1 MKKVILCS
9 LCAAIAA
16 SSNVSFAKESK
27 IFAKVKVGVGYEMQK
42 YVENSGNI
50 ISNMS
55 YWWSTSTYS
64 DQINKFN
71 FAPVISLGGNLY
83 LRLHKYF
90 NPFIGVET
98 QGRLAVIGKEAIS
111 CNIKGTVAY
120 NLKFNE
126 FFRSNLKLG
135 SRINFSK
142 NVVIETYA
150 LAGLSITQ
158 MKYHFESRDWQ
169 SIERNI
175 SKKKVGK
182 TVGAGMDLIVD
193 RVFVGFEYR
202 YGIVNYGN
210 YEFLDGNVKQNTH
223 SFLLKAGVELF

>member
-1 MKKVILCS
+1 MKKVILFS

-42 YVENSGNI
+42 YAKNSGNI
-50 ISNMS
+50 ISNVS
-55 YWWSTSTYS
+55 WPTSTYS

-90 NPFIGVET
+90 NPFIGVEA

-111 CNIKGTVAY
+111 YNIKGTVAY
-120 NLKFNE
+120 NFKFNE
-126 FFRSNLKLG
+126 FFRTNLKLG

-142 NVVIETYA
+142 NVAIEPYA
-150 LAGLSITQ
+150 LAGLNITQ
-158 MKYHFESRDWQ
+158 MKYHIEARDWQ

-175 SKKKVGK
+175 SKKKIGK
-182 TVGAGMDLIVD
+182 TFGAGIDLIVN
-193 RVFVGFEYR
+193 RVVVGFEYR
-202 YGIVNYGN
+202 CGIVNYGN
-210 YEFLDGNVKQNTH
+210 YEILGGNVKQNTH
-223 SFLLKAGVELF
+223 SFLLKAGVEIF